1 MVSIATPVSVYLGS
15 TSYNIIV
22 TLCVCVCVCVCVC
35 RIFQF
40 ERFGMSRKRALCSLE
55 EANGA
60 LVSVCDVCD
69 MCDVCDAVA
78 RLVRHSTHCQLPSR

>member
-1 MVSIATPVSVYLGS
+1 
-15 TSYNIIV
+15 
-22 TLCVCVCVCVCVC
+22 
-35 RIFQF
+35 
-40 ERFGMSRKRALCSLE
+40 MSRKRALCSLE